1 MNKISVIGR
10 VSQDV
15 ETKDVGGR
23 MCATFS
29 VASQNKHKDKQT
41 NEYGTNFYRVSVWGA
56 TADIA
61 SKYLRKGHR
70 VGVVGDLI
78 IRPYSGNDGVQRTSI
93 EINNA
98 DIDLIETRAESEA
111 KLQASAGV
119 SSVNTAP
126 APAPVPQSQGFTAV
140 ETDELPF

>member
-1 MNKISVIGR
+1 MNRICVIGR

-15 ETKDVGGR
+15 ENKEFNGR
-23 MCATFS
+23 MCATFN
-29 VASQNKHKDKQT
+29 VASQNKHKDKNT
-41 NEYGTNFYRVSVWGA
+41 NQYGTNFYRVTAWGQA
-56 TADIA
+56 ADVA

-70 VGVVGDLI
+70 VGVNGDLV
-78 IRPYSGNDGVQRTSI
+78 IRDYIGSDNLKHFSV

-98 DIDLIETRAESEA
+98 EIDLIETRAESEA

-119 SSVNTAP
+119 TSVSTAAAP
-126 APAPVPQSQGFTAV
+126 ASNPGFTAV

>member
-10 VSQDV
+10 VSQEV

-23 MCATFS
+23 ACASFS
-29 VASQNKHKDKQT
+29 VASQNKHKDKNT
-41 NEYGTNFYRVSVWGA
+41 NEYGTNFYRVTVWGA

-78 IRPYSGNDGVQRTSI
+78 IRPYVGNDNVQRTAV

-111 KLQASAGV
+111 KLQASAVV
-119 SSVNTAP
+119 SSVNTAAA
-126 APAPVPQSQGFTAV
+126 APAVPQSGGFTPV